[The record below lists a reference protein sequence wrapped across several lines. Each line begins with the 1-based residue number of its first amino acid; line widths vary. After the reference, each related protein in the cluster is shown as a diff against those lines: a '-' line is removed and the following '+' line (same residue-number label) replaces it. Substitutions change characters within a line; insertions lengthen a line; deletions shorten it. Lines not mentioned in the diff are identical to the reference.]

1 MNKVS
6 LYTILG
12 LTAALAL
19 TGLSGCSAPA
29 EAQEAGDPGVPI
41 RPDETRHTP
50 VRTVTVEPT
59 RFVEYGE
66 YFGEARGIDEVK
78 LTAVAGGRVS
88 TLRATV
94 GDTVA
99 AGTSLGKIDPGKAR
113 TLYDTAVL
121 NERLARESWE
131 RERRFLEQGNSFQ
144 VKVDQAHL
152 RWLEAKAALLDAERL
167 LDAAL
172 MVTPITGTVVR
183 RHIEV
188 HDDVAPGDPTVE
200 VADLSRMRITVGVP
214 EADIA
219 GVRELAE
226 AEVIFPAIP
235 DRVFTGTPTG
245 FARAR
250 SEETLTYEVEIEVD
264 NPDGA
269 ILSGQTA
276 RVRLPLHSSADA
288 IVVPSSAVRIS
299 SDGTSVFVVKNGVAR
314 VVPVV
319 TGVTGERET
328 VITRGLA
335 PGDAIVAE
343 GVNRLADGTPV
354 EILR

>member
-29 EAQEAGDPGVPI
+29 EAQEAGDPGVPL
-41 RPDETRHTP
+41 RPDETRRTP

-66 YFGEARGIDEVK
+66 YFGESRGIDEVK
-78 LTAVAGGRVS
+78 LTAVAGGRVAS
-88 TLRATV
+88 LGADV
-94 GDTVA
+94 GDVVA
-99 AGTSLGKIDPGKAR
+99 PDTSLGEIDPGKAQ
-113 TLYDTAVL
+113 TLYETAVL

-152 RWLEAKAALLDAERL
+152 RWLEAKSALLDAQRL
-167 LDAAL
+167 VDAAF
-172 MVTPITGTVVR
+172 MVTPIGGTVVR

-188 HDDVAPGDPTVE
+188 HDEVAPGDPTVE

-226 AEVIFPAIP
+226 AEVVFPAIP
-235 DRVFTGTPTG
+235 DRVFTGRPTG

-264 NPDGA
+264 NPDGT

-276 RVRLPLHSSADA
+276 RVRLPLHIDHAA
-288 IVVPSSAVRIS
+288 IVVPSSAVRIG
-299 SDGTSVFVVKNGVAR
+299 SDGTSVLVVTDGVAR
-314 VVPVV
+314 VVPVE
-319 TGVTGERET
+319 TGITGERET
-328 VITRGLA
+328 VITKGLE